1 MDVITAV
8 GAGLVGAQ
16 DGTKSAGSVEGT
28 ARGSGPDYSSG
39 LYDSYRYSY
48 GANPPMKVRE
58 RETKPPAKTK
68 RDKLLEAYKQ
78 ASRAQSIHSGGVHHG
93 TLPTGLLL

>member
-1 MDVITAV
+1 MYTSALAAGVEGAV
-8 GAGLVGAQ
+8 
-16 DGTKSAGSVEGT
+16 KSLRDDTEPAGSVKGT

-58 RETKPPAKTK
+58 RETQPLKSK
-68 RDKLLEAYKQ
+68 RDKLLDAFRARQ
-78 ASRAQSIHSGGVHHG
+78 VASAVSGLGNSVV
-93 TLPTGLLL
+93 

>member
-1 MDVITAV
+1 MASISDMQADLGRFVKS
-8 GAGLVGAQ
+8 LE
-16 DGTKSAGSVEGT
+16 DGTKSEGSVKGT

-58 RETKPPAKTK
+58 RETQPLKGRRAKILDAL
-68 RDKLLEAYKQ
+68 RGRMY
-78 ASRAQSIHSGGVHHG
+78 VY
-93 TLPTGLLL
+93 